1 MRDRMSAPFHLE
13 NDAVA
18 IGRDLRELVK
28 FETAQEGIDLI
39 DRGIGMNRSQTLFA
53 DGERIGQVCI
63 DGAASDEQEGDD
75 EKTVDQNTR
84 STISWIETRPFHSFL
99 LTV

>member
-1 MRDRMSAPFHLE
+1 
-13 NDAVA
+13 
-18 IGRDLRELVK
+18 
-28 FETAQEGIDLI
+28 
-39 DRGIGMNRSQTLFA
+39 
-53 DGERIGQVCI
+53 VCI